1 MSSHLSVQG
10 MSSTSQFSS
19 CNSHFLPNGNETKS
33 KSLNVCFSN
42 VRSLLPK
49 IDEFRLTCLSSVS
62 LKHGYQTKFLMMK
75 CMFLVIPCYGE
86 TAPGMV
92 VALPCKSEKD

>member
-1 MSSHLSVQG
+1 MSSHFSMQG
-10 MSSTSQFSS
+10 VSSTSQLSS
-19 CNSHFLPNGNETKS
+19 FNSHFLPNGIDT